1 MTDFKK
7 YTEFCKTTE
16 SLPDTVDVNLADF
29 RLAMSVV
36 AKGNELLDMIKKNA
50 FYGKQFNRQKWQNV
64 VSELNAAIATGAE
77 ASRKALN
84 HPVPATALEFDV
96 RAAHAIIGINTEA
109 GELVENMME
118 VVFEGKEFDA
128 VNFSEEIGDLM
139 WYTAVGLDAT
149 GQDFDQC
156 LVTNQAKL
164 EARYNKGKFTSED
177 AITRDLETEREIL
190 ADGVNI
196 QKIEEVIET
205 VGVELEVTSEPDND
219 EDPVTEEEAKQE
231 DPAVAETPAETTET
245 KAPVKKPRARKGK
258 NPKE

>member
-1 MTDFKK
+1 MTDFKA
-7 YTEFCKTTE
+7 YTDFCKTTE
-16 SLPDTVDVNLADF
+16 SLPDTVDVNLSDF

-50 FYGKQFNRQKWQNV
+50 FYGKQFNRQKWQNIV
-64 VSELNAAIATGAE
+64 GELNAAIGTGAE

-84 HPVPATALEFDV
+84 HPVDPTPLEFDV

-118 VVFEGKEFDA
+118 VVFDGKEFDA
-128 VNFSEEIGDLM
+128 VNFGEEVGDLM

-156 LVTNQAKL
+156 LATNKAKL

-177 AITRDLETEREIL
+177 AITRDLDTEREIL
-190 ADGVNI
+190 TDG
-196 QKIEEVIET
+196 IEQTDDVSEQVAIIEKAT
-205 VGVELEVTSEPDND
+205 EILTEPDNV
-219 EDPVTEEEAKQE
+219 EVPVTEDEAKQE
-231 DPAVAETPAETTET
+231 DPAVAETPAETVET
-245 KAPVKKPRARKGK
+245 KAPAKKTRAKRGK
-258 NPKE
+258 KS